1 MNQFRAAQFAFWG
14 TLLLVLICIAWEWFL
29 APLRP
34 GGSWMI
40 LKALPLAL
48 TLKGLKKANN
58 YTMQVSSML
67 ILLYMAEGLVR
78 STESHWGLWLA
89 LTETILSIAIF
100 IALLAHL
107 HPLKKAAKIE
117 AKKQEKENFN
127 RDKV

>member
-1 MNQFRAAQFAFWG
+1 MNQSRAAQFAFWG
-14 TLLLVLICIAWEWFL
+14 TLLLVLLCVAWEWFL

-48 TLKGLKKANN
+48 TLNGLRKADN
-58 YTMQVSSML
+58 YTMQATSML

-78 STESHWGLWLA
+78 LTEPGWGLWLA
-89 LTETILSIAIF
+89 LAETIISISIF

-107 HPLKKAAKIE
+107 RPLKKAAKIE
-117 AKKQEKENFN
+117 AKKQEK
-127 RDKV
+127 